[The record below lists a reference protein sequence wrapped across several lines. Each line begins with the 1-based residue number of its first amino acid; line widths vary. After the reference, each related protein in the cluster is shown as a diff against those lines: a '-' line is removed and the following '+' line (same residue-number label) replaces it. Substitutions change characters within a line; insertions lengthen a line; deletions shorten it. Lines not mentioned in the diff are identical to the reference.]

1 MTRIAK
7 NILSASSFDIFNER
21 LFFIVNKIYESHK
34 FYHFVTIR
42 IKIII
47 RQHDDK
53 KNEWELKNMQSN
65 LKEKEKMTISKI
77 RKKKKIRDQIL
88 RNETQDYINDV
99 DEISS
104 FIVQVNKFMMYAFL
118 INYLINTVTNKQK
131 QKAKSF
137 RQRIY
142 ADEDKF
148 EKQNQS

>member
-1 MTRIAK
+1 
-7 NILSASSFDIFNER
+7 
-21 LFFIVNKIYESHK
+21 
-34 FYHFVTIR
+34 
-42 IKIII
+42 
-47 RQHDDK
+47 
-53 KNEWELKNMQSN
+53 MQSN

-77 RKKKKIRDQIL
+77 REEKKIRNQIL

-104 FIVQVNKFMMYAFL
+104 FTVQINKSMMYAFL
-118 INYLINTVTNKQK
+118 TNYLINTVTNKPE

-142 ADEDKF
+142 ADEDEF

>member
-1 MTRIAK
+1 
-7 NILSASSFDIFNER
+7 
-21 LFFIVNKIYESHK
+21 
-34 FYHFVTIR
+34 
-42 IKIII
+42 
-47 RQHDDK
+47 
-53 KNEWELKNMQSN
+53 MQSN